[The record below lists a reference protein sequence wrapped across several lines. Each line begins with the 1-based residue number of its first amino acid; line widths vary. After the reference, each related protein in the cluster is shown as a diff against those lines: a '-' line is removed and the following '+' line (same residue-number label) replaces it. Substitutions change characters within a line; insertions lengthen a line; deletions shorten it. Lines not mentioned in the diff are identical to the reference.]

1 MKYLALTIQST
12 KENWLKEAILDF
24 SKKINRYQKFEIL
37 EIKSVKLERVA
48 KDQKIQ
54 SESEILINHFDP
66 LDTVILFD
74 QRGKTFSSEAFSRE
88 LEKIKRRGPKR
99 VVFVVG
105 GAFGVS
111 DTVRERAD
119 LIVSLSSMVMNH
131 QIALLVVLEQIYR
144 AICIEK
150 NLPYHNP

>member
-1 MKYLALTIQST
+1 MKFLALIIQST
-12 KENWLKEAILDF
+12 KQDWLKEAMLDF
-24 SKKINRYQKFEIL
+24 SQKINRYQKFEIL
-37 EIKSVKLERVA
+37 EIKSVKLDRLA

-54 SESEILINHFDP
+54 SESEILMNYIDP
-66 LDTVILFD
+66 SDTVVLFD

-88 LEKIKRRGPKR
+88 LEKIKGRGPKKL
-99 VVFVVG
+99 VFIIG

-111 DTVRERAD
+111 DLIRNRAN
-119 LIVSLSSMVMNH
+119 LMVSLSSMVMNH
-131 QIALLVVLEQIYR
+131 HIALLVALEQIYR